1 MSGQKAVKENQITE
15 GTIWKQLLI
24 FFFPIAA
31 GTIVQQLYNVA
42 DAAIVGRFV
51 GKEALASVGG
61 SASVLTSM
69 IIYFFSG
76 LATGAGVVVSQFYGA
91 KNQEAVQKGL
101 HTAYAFAIISSI
113 VLAIAGWFAAPVLLE
128 IMDTPV
134 DTLADSTIYM
144 RIFCVG
150 LIATLTYNMGA
161 AIMRAI
167 GDSKRPL
174 YYLIVS
180 SVLNI
185 VLDVI
190 FIVVFHWGIVG
201 AAVATV
207 ISQAVSSLLVIYS
220 LSRAYD
226 TLKFRFRE
234 LRIHKQIFIAEFK
247 IGIPGG
253 ISFCINSITGIILQT
268 AVNGFGT
275 DTTAAWAAFN
285 KIDMIFWALCGAFGA
300 SITTFVGQNYGA
312 KKYDRMW
319 KSVRICLGLSLLI
332 CGLAQIGLYL
342 FSRPMFIMFTTDV
355 NVIEIGVH
363 MIHFL
368 VPTYIFYIFLE
379 IPSGAL
385 RGMGDVVIPTAFN
398 LMGTLLLKIPWILFV
413 LPIYHTLEMVMITYL
428 LSGLFAMVLTVIYYF
443 RKKRKFTKQYEKENP
458 EGNTGI
464 A

>member
-1 MSGQKAVKENQITE
+1 MSRSKDTKINQITE
-15 GTIWKQLLI
+15 GVIWKQLLL

-69 IIYFFSG
+69 VIYFFSG
-76 LATGAGVVVSQFYGA
+76 LATGAGVVVSQYYGA
-91 KNQEAVQKGL
+91 KNQEAVQKSL
-101 HTAYAFAIISSI
+101 HTAYAFAMISGV
-113 VLAIAGWFAAPVLLE
+113 VLAIAGWIATPKLLV

-134 DTLADSTIYM
+134 ETLQDSILYM

-161 AIMRAI
+161 AIMRAV

-185 VLDVI
+185 VLDII
-190 FIVVFHWGIVG
+190 FIVVFKWGIAG
-201 AAVATV
+201 AAAATV
-207 ISQAVSSLLVIYS
+207 IAQAISSALVLYS
-220 LSRAYD
+220 LSHAYD
-226 TLKFRFRE
+226 IMKFRFRE
-234 LRIHKQIFIAEFK
+234 LRIYKNIFIAEFK

-253 ISFCINSITGIILQT
+253 ISFCISSITGVILQT
-268 AVNGFGT
+268 AINGFGT

-300 SITTFVGQNYGA
+300 SVTTFVGQNYGA
-312 KKYDRMW
+312 MKYERMW

-332 CGLAQIGLYL
+332 CGITQIGLYL
-342 FSRPMFIMFTTDV
+342 FCRPMFMMFTTDL
-355 NVIEIGVH
+355 NVIDIGVH
-363 MIHFL
+363 MMRFL
-368 VPTYIFYIFLE
+368 VPTYILYIFLE
-379 IPSGAL
+379 IPAGAL
-385 RGMGDVVIPTAFN
+385 RGMGDVMLPTAFN
-398 LMGTLLLKIPWILFV
+398 LLGTICLKIPWILFV
-413 LPIYHTLEMVMITYL
+413 LPIYHTIEMVMITYL

-443 RKKRKFTKQYEKENP
+443 KKKRKMRQ
-458 EGNTGI
+458 
-464 A
+464 